1 MSLILTTIRS
11 VDDLL
16 EMLSHTLSGEEMLLI
31 AETIS
36 QYPIPNTQ
44 YPIPN
49 SQYPIAQSQMEY

>member
-11 VDDLL
+11 VDSLL
-16 EMLSHTLSGEEMLLI
+16 EMLSHTLSGEEMLVI

-44 YPIPN
+44 YPISNSLIPN
-49 SQYPIAQSQMEY
+49 GVLI